1 MKTEPLAALLLALI
15 SLTLVMLRKIVAMNQ
30 GTLLNFHSRD
40 CNSGCHLDDTRS
52 RFWCKEGNKNVF
64 LRKNVTLPHL
74 AILHENLEAS

>member
-52 RFWCKEGNKNVF
+52 RF
-64 LRKNVTLPHL
+64 
-74 AILHENLEAS
+74 